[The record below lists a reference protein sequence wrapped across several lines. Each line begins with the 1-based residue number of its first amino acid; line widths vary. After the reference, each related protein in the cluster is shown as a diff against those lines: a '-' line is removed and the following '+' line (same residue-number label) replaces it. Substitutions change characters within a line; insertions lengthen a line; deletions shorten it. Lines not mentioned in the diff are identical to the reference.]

1 MTPNAANPAERT
13 LEFAAAGGVDKLNVA
28 DATGVLEFPRVK
40 LNVCSGD
47 EALKM
52 VREMAAV

>member
-1 MTPNAANPAERT
+1 MTFNAANPAERM

-28 DATGVLEFPRVK
+28 DATGVLELSRVK
-40 LNVCSGD
+40 LKVCSGD